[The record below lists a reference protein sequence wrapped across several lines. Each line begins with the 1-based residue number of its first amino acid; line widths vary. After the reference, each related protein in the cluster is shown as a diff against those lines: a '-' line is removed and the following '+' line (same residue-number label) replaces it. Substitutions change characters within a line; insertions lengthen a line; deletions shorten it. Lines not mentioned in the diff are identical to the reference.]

1 MSTATGG
8 TISSYFQVNGT
19 QFPII
24 LESPA
29 SQRRTYASLN
39 EFAVSLP
46 PLSGVPAAGA
56 NGFVP
61 ISTTGG
67 TGAPSGL
74 LGSVPLTAVANIKFG
89 MGPSQI
95 SRQNKERRI
104 DINAPIVGR
113 TLGEVVGQSKVIMD
127 QLPLPQGYHWQFG
140 PAIQQNSDTFSAL
153 GLIVFLAIA
162 LIYML
167 LAAQFESYLHPLIII
182 VAIPLAG
189 AGIVLSLL
197 VTNRA
202 FGLTAFI
209 GTLMFVGIVVKNA
222 ILVVEFTNQLRRAG
236 RTARA
241 ALLQAAPMRLR
252 PILMTTLATIG
263 GMLPISLGIEPG
275 SSTQAPL
282 GTVVIGGLITSTL
295 LSLVVIPTLYLWAS
309 RRIERRDPDE
319 FKTQIPDAEVQPIR
333 AVVEEYVG

>member
-1 MSTATGG
+1 
-8 TISSYFQVNGT
+8 
-19 QFPII
+19 
-24 LESPA
+24 
-29 SQRRTYASLN
+29 
-39 EFAVSLP
+39 
-46 PLSGVPAAGA
+46 
-56 NGFVP
+56 
-61 ISTTGG
+61 
-67 TGAPSGL
+67 
-74 LGSVPLTAVANIKFG
+74 